1 MAKTIKELAGLAFP
15 TIAEEDKEAL
25 EALKYIG
32 IECDNAHEYNSV
44 RKNQQDLYI
53 MGANAVLD
61 ELRVRLQEYR
71 EDTLGEYF
79 VAYDFVDEVIKQ
91 LKGE

>member
-25 EALKYIG
+25 EA
-32 IECDNAHEYNSV
+32 
-44 RKNQQDLYI
+44 
-53 MGANAVLD
+53 
-61 ELRVRLQEYR
+61 
-71 EDTLGEYF
+71 F
-79 VAYDFVDEVIKQ
+79 KQ